1 VAARRGDVGATGHL
15 ILLVLFDVDG
25 TLFLT
30 HDPLAGEAMSE
41 TLEERFDVALQPDA
55 ADRVDHLGQTT
66 LRIARLVLREA
77 GLEEAEIDRGLAAWC
92 ARFTERYRELLAEA
106 DTSDWLS
113 APGAE
118 DALSRLAS
126 SGQRLALLTGNPEPM
141 ARARM
146 ERLGLARFFP
156 AGDGAFGCDSESRA
170 ELYDLARTR
179 AGGWPAGATVAVGDT
194 AREVES
200 AHARGIRSIAVRQAG
215 QNAESLDEADAVC
228 ADLGEAA
235 SQLLAW
241 AG

>member
-1 VAARRGDVGATGHL
+1 
-15 ILLVLFDVDG
+15 
-25 TLFLT
+25 
-30 HDPLAGEAMSE
+30 
-41 TLEERFDVALQPDA
+41 
-55 ADRVDHLGQTT
+55 
-66 LRIARLVLREA
+66 
-77 GLEEAEIDRGLAAWC
+77 
-92 ARFTERYRELLAEA
+92 
-106 DTSDWLS
+106 
-113 APGAE
+113 
-118 DALSRLAS
+118 
-126 SGQRLALLTGNPEPM
+126 M